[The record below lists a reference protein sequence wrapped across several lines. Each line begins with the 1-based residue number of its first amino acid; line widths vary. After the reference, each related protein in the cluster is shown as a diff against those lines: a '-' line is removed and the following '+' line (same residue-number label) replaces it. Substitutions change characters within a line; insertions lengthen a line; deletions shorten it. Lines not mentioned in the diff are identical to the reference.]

1 MNYIDLC
8 SEMHSCAFVGESK
21 QSQCILSRRNGEVE
35 KRMSR
40 GLATD
45 SRQDADFVSAAFLI
59 DCSRSTRAVLGAE
72 LLYESLCL

>member
-8 SEMHSCAFVGESK
+8 SEMHSCVGESK
-21 QSQCILSRRNGEVE
+21 QSQFILSRRNGEVE

-59 DCSRSTRAVLGAE
+59 DCSRSTTAILEEE
-72 LLYESLCL
+72 LLYESFFL